1 MALPSSGA
9 ISLNQMHTEVG
20 GSSGTT
26 ASINDSDIRG
36 LANKSS
42 GAQMSFNE
50 FHGLFYN
57 QRSFTFT
64 CGYVSFTPAGS
75 KFPVTYHGWDPA
87 GYVTGTG
94 NTIGS
99 GSAQYVRYNGNRI
112 IRILAC
118 VANVGFINVLS
129 IVFDQ
134 VNPAVTLN
142 TTTARPTLATLL
154 SLPSGYVT
162 DSGNTF
168 RYNLN
173 GGSGS
178 SNTYLAAGTT
188 RYSSILNYRD
198 LNFPNTNNTTGTL
211 PSSGSVTLTF
221 S

>member
-64 CGYVSFTPAGS
+64 CGSVQYTPAGA
-75 KFPVTYHGWDPA
+75 KFPVISHGWDPA
-87 GYVTGTG
+87 AYFISGSGVSS
-94 NTIGS
+94 IGS
-99 GSAQYVRYNGNRI
+99 GSPQYIRYNGGRI

-118 VANVGFINVLS
+118 VASVNLTNMIN
-129 IVFDQ
+129 IAFDS
-134 VNPAVTLN
+134 VSPSFTLN
-142 TTTARPTLATLL
+142 TTNGTPNL
-154 SLPSGYVT
+154 STILGTPSGFLT
-162 DSGNTF
+162 DSGNTM
-168 RYNLN
+168 RYATTAGLM
-173 GGSGS
+173 
-178 SNTYLAAGTT
+178 YQDAGTT
-188 RYSSILNYRD
+188 RYRNILNYRD
-198 LNFPNTNNTTGTL
+198 STFAGGTSGI
-211 PSSGSVTLTF
+211 PSSGSITLTF